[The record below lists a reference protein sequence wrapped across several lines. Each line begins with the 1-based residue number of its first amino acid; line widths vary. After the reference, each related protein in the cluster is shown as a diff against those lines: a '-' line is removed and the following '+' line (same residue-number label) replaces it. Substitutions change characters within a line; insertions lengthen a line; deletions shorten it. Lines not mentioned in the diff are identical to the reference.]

1 VDDPSTKSGGKDG
14 TNSMLAENRIGDP
27 GSTPAHWLSVAVS
40 SGGMITSPTISKL
53 RPLRL
58 KFREENSMRQRP
70 FGRTGWL
77 VSEIGF
83 GSWAIGSAWGSVKD
97 EESLDALRVSLDN
110 GVDFLDTADVYGDD
124 HKSERLIA
132 GILKERRKQ
141 GKAVPI
147 VATKLGRRLPKQ
159 DAAQFTYA
167 NLAPFVEA
175 SLKALEVDVLDL
187 TQLHCPPIETYY
199 RPEVFEAMDRLQR
212 EGKIRFYGV
221 SVEKVEE
228 GLKAL
233 EYPGVVSVQI
243 IYNMFRQRPDDSF
256 LELAHKR
263 GVAVLARV
271 PLASGLLTGK
281 FKPSSTFEASDHRQF
296 NRHGEAFDVGE
307 TFAGVPYET
316 GLAAVEELRALV
328 PQGATMAQFALRW
341 ILMNEAVSVVIP
353 GAKNAEQARANL
365 SAEALAPLSP
375 DTMARVGSIYETRIK
390 PSVHQRW

>member
-1 VDDPSTKSGGKDG
+1 
-14 TNSMLAENRIGDP
+14 
-27 GSTPAHWLSVAVS
+27 
-40 SGGMITSPTISKL
+40 L
-53 RPLRL
+53 R
-58 KFREENSMRQRP
+58 KRQL
-70 FGRTGWL
+70 GRTGWS

-83 GSWAIGSAWGSVKD
+83 GAWAIGSAWGSVKD

-132 GILKERRKQ
+132 GILKERKKQ
-141 GKAVPI
+141 GKSLPR
-147 VATKLGRRLPKQ
+147 VATKLGRRLPRQ
-159 DAAQFTYA
+159 DADLFTYA

-175 SLKALEVDVLDL
+175 SLKALEVDALDL
-187 TQLHCPPIETYY
+187 VQLHCPPIETYY
-199 RPEVFEAMDRLQR
+199 RPEVFEAIDRLQR

-243 IYNMFRQRPDDSF
+243 IYNMFRQRPDDLF
-256 LELAHKR
+256 LGEARKR
-263 GVAVLARV
+263 KVAVIARV

-281 FKPSSTFEASDHRQF
+281 FKPDSKFETSDHRQF

-316 GLAAVEELRALV
+316 GLAAVEQIRPLV

-341 ILMNEAVSVVIP
+341 ILMNEAISVVIP
-353 GAKNAEQARANL
+353 GAKNAGQARANL
-365 SAEALAPLSP
+365 DAAALAPLSSE
-375 DTMARVGSIYETRIK
+375 TMNRIRSIYETNIK
-390 PSVHQRW
+390 PAVHQRW